1 MNKSTKWLP
10 GQPSPNPGGRPRD
23 TRTQALRS
31 MILSEIPAV
40 ISQLLVQAKNGD
52 VSASTLLMNKVLP
65 NLKPTAEAIT
75 FDIASNDNL
84 ATIGQSIVDEIA
96 RGGISPDVG
105 AQIITALSNQAKIE
119 EFVTLEQ
126 RIAALEGSKS

>member
-1 MNKSTKWLP
+1 MNKTTKWVA
-10 GQPSPNPGGRPRD
+10 GQSGNSSGRPKD

-65 NLKPTAEAIT
+65 NLKPVSEPVV
-75 FDIASNDNL
+75 FDIASNDSL
-84 ATIGQSIVDEIA
+84 ANVGQSIVAEIA
-96 RGGISPDVG
+96 RGSISPDVG
-105 AQIITALSNQAKIE
+105 SQIITALSNQAKIE
-119 EFVTLEQ
+119 EFVTLEA
-126 RIAALEGSKS
+126 RIQALEGSKA